1 MWRLWAKAL
10 GQKEGRDVK
19 EADKIAIIRTFIMLQ
34 LVIKTCGVSRQ
45 TATMIHQIWRN
56 PLYNDQ
62 VIQTVLLM
70 SLAYAQK
77 QRFRV
82 TLELDVFEDFDPNQ
96 IDWEKVLDVQ
106 GNESVSAYIEDLS
119 TPDRW

>member
-1 MWRLWAKAL
+1 
-10 GQKEGRDVK
+10 
-19 EADKIAIIRTFIMLQ
+19 
-34 LVIKTCGVSRQ
+34 
-45 TATMIHQIWRN
+45 
-56 PLYNDQ
+56 
-62 VIQTVLLM
+62 M

>member
-1 MWRLWAKAL
+1 
-10 GQKEGRDVK
+10 
-19 EADKIAIIRTFIMLQ
+19 
-34 LVIKTCGVSRQ
+34 
-45 TATMIHQIWRN
+45 MIHQIWRN